1 MIPQIPSSRDLYRV
15 IPHLPEILLA
25 YFSRIAYNTAEMIRT
40 ETAHINV
47 RQGFTEAK
55 KGDGKMM
62 TDRTLRVLE
71 FTRIREMLA
80 EGALTALGKEKCLA
94 LVPFDTLY
102 DIDTAQRETEE
113 AVVILQYVG
122 GHPLTEFPDA
132 RPALLV
138 CEKGGTL
145 SPGMLLN
152 IAALLRAS
160 RAARDALITD
170 RENTPLLR
178 GRAELLTE
186 ARNVERDIT
195 DAILSEDEIADRAS
209 SELMNIR
216 RHLRGAQE
224 RIKDRLNQ
232 MIRSSAVQKYLQ
244 DTILTMRSGRY
255 VLAVKAEY
263 RGQVPGLVH
272 DQSTS
277 GATLFIE
284 PMAAVEMGNEI
295 REWEL
300 KEAREIERIL
310 AALSAE
316 VAPYAEQLRGNVEML
331 GELDF
336 IFAKGLL
343 SRRLRCVAP
352 KMNENGFLHI
362 IRGRHPLIDPEK
374 VVPSD
379 IYLGYESGKAE
390 GGSPSGKNANTE
402 EGHGAGLPGF
412 NTLVVT
418 GPNTGGKTVT
428 LKTIGLLTLMA
439 QAGLQVPA
447 ELGTELAVFEQ
458 VWADIGDEQSIEQSL
473 STFSGHMTNIV
484 QIMREV
490 TPRDL
495 VLFDELGA
503 GTDPTEGAALAQSIL
518 TRLLHIRVRTVATT
532 HYSELKVFALT
543 TEGVENASVE
553 FDVETLRPTYRLSI
567 GVPGKSNAFEISRR
581 LGLAENLIEGAKK
594 LLSSDEVKFEDVIAN
609 AEYHRQIAER
619 ERQLAQEASRETLK
633 LRDEAEKLRRE
644 MEEKREQSVRKAR
657 EEARRILQDAR
668 RESESI
674 ISDLKRMKKEAGS
687 AAEVNAL
694 RKQLDEGIDDL
705 SEGLKQPSP
714 EEGEAPKTVR
724 PGDRVKVL
732 TFGTEASVLSEPN
745 GKGEVELASGNM
757 KFKAKLADLR
767 LIKAAAPQEKTVVK
781 AKTGAM
787 TRSVPLEC
795 DVRGMALD
803 EALGAVEIYLDEA
816 VLAGLHEV
824 SIIHGKGTGVLKSGI
839 RQDLRKNRHVRACRP
854 GMYGEGED
862 GVTVV
867 TLK

>member
-1 MIPQIPSSRDLYRV
+1 
-15 IPHLPEILLA
+15 
-25 YFSRIAYNTAEMIRT
+25 
-40 ETAHINV
+40 
-47 RQGFTEAK
+47 
-55 KGDGKMM
+55 MM
-62 TDRTLRVLE
+62 TERTLRVLE
-71 FTRIREMLA
+71 FPRIREMLA
-80 EGALTALGKEKCLA
+80 EGALTALGAEKCRA
-94 LVPFDTLY
+94 LTPFDTMY
-102 DIDTAQRETEE
+102 DVELGQRETEE
-113 AVVILQYVG
+113 AAVILQYVG
-122 GHPLTEFPDA
+122 GHPMTEFPDA
-132 RPALLV
+132 RPALTV

-145 SPGMLLN
+145 SPGMLLSV
-152 IAALLRAS
+152 AALLRAS
-160 RAARDALITD
+160 RAARDVLITD

-178 GRAELLTE
+178 ERAELLTE

-224 RIKDRLNQ
+224 RIKERLNQ
-232 MIRSSAVQKYLQ
+232 MIRSASLQKYLQ
-244 DTILTMRSGRY
+244 DPIITVRNDRY
-255 VLAVKAEY
+255 VIPVRAEY
-263 RGQVPGLVH
+263 RG
-272 DQSTS
+272 
-277 GATLFIE
+277 
-284 PMAAVEMGNEI
+284 EI
-295 REWEL
+295 

-310 AALSAE
+310 ASLSAE
-316 VAPYAEQLRGNVEML
+316 TAPYAEQLRANVEML

-343 SRRLRCVAP
+343 SRRMRGVAP
-352 KMNENGFLHI
+352 KMNEQGFLHI

-379 IYLGYESGKAE
+379 ICLGYQAADRKE
-390 GGSPSGKNANTE
+390 GGRGERPSEKERTGE
-402 EGHGAGLPGF
+402 EKAGEGAGKVLPGF
-412 NTLVVT
+412 NTLVIT

-428 LKTIGLLTLMA
+428 LKTIGLMTLMA
-439 QAGLQVPA
+439 QAGLHVPA
-447 ELGTELAVFEQ
+447 ELGTELALFEQ

-484 QIMREV
+484 EIMRNV

-553 FDVETLRPTYRLSI
+553 FNVETLRPTYRLSI

-581 LGLAENLIEGAKK
+581 LGLPENLIEGARK
-594 LLSSDEVKFEDVIAN
+594 LMSSDEVRFEDVIAN

-619 ERQLAQEASRETLK
+619 ERQLAQEASRETLR

-644 MEEKREQSVRKAR
+644 MEEKRETSVRKAK

-674 ISDLKRMKKEAGS
+674 ISELKRMKKESGTAS
-687 AAEVNAL
+687 EVQAL
-694 RKQLDEGIDDL
+694 RRQLDQDIDGM
-705 SEGLKQPSP
+705 SEGLKQPAP
-714 EEGEAPKTVR
+714 EEGKAPETVR
-724 PGDRVKVL
+724 PGDRVRVL
-732 TFGTEASVLSEPN
+732 TFGTEAAVLSEPN
-745 GKGEVELASGNM
+745 SRGEVELASGNL

-767 LIKAAAPQEKTVVK
+767 LLQAAPQKEKTVVK
-781 AKTGAM
+781 AKTGAL
-787 TRSVPLEC
+787 TRTVPMEC
-795 DVRGMALD
+795 DVRGMNLE
-803 EALGAVEIYLDEA
+803 EALSAVEIYLDEA

-839 RQDLRKNRHVRACRP
+839 RQDLRKNRYVKSCRP
-854 GMYGEGED
+854 GLYGEGED

-867 TLK
+867 MLK